1 MDSRLITVNEVIHNG
16 ACHGGVME
24 FYSDH
29 FEGRTAV
36 SIHEILDAGADAK
49 YLNLNG
55 DGNGDG
61 YGDGYGDGTGYGYGY
76 GDGNGIS

>member
-55 DGNGDG
+55 YGNGYGNGNGTG
-61 YGDGYGDGTGYGYGY
+61 YGDGYGDGDGYG
-76 GDGNGIS
+76 IS